1 MKLLLD
7 LNISYRVAKSL
18 EEIFPEVTQVG
29 RLGLGQTDDAMIWQ
43 YALVNNYAIVTL
55 DEYFQNRN
63 LVAGNPMKIIW
74 IRRESITTAQ
84 IIDIFYKNQDFIKK
98 FLESGDDTYMCLEL
112 Y

>member
-7 LNISYRVAKSL
+7 LNISYRVIKPL
-18 EEIFPEVTQVG
+18 EEIFGEVAQVG

-43 YALVNNYAIVTL
+43 YALVNNYAIITL

-63 LVAGNPMKIIW
+63 LIAGNPMKVIW
-74 IRRESITTAQ
+74 LRKESLTTNQIVEILLKNAQVITAFL
-84 IIDIFYKNQDFIKK
+84 IGENQ
-98 FLESGDDTYMCLEL
+98 EYNCLEL